1 MYFDTSFCEIHPEYA
16 QNTMKY
22 HFYSIQKVLNEL
34 KPILSHLPFMCVNCA
49 MNMNA
54 YTSICAYFQWI
65 PVGDFLILLDIQR

>member
-34 KPILSHLPFMCVNCA
+34 KPILSHLPFMYVNCA
-49 MNMNA
+49 MNLHV
-54 YTSICAYFQWI
+54 YTSISNGFMLVIC
-65 PVGDFLILLDIQR
+65 